1 MNTAQDRANR
11 IMAWGTRGRDL
22 LWIMSMVLIMHLV
35 IFGLIGAGFSE
46 TYIPVTVFLVLF
58 TILGILGSIDA
69 MDDVAGVAEDAD
81 EEERKT
87 VSHKRFIA
95 TQWMGFKVLIGLGFG
110 LTALAELWVMWAS

>member
-1 MNTAQDRANR
+1 MRSVVVGLRGGGCA
-11 IMAWGTRGRDL
+11 GTYTPVA
-22 LWIMSMVLIMHLV
+22 VLV
-35 IFGLIGAGFSE
+35 
-46 TYIPVTVFLVLF
+46 VRF